1 MSIEFLNNDFEKVGY
16 LQNMLIAHATG
27 GSADQSEYELL
38 RHELLSDSAIA
49 GMLPSW
55 LKIHRDLDSFWGF
68 IQPKLASY
76 RERRAFLAAEFEPA
90 LNFLEFG
97 ETPVLLKSTPAPVV
111 VEQSVAT
118 PPRPKS
124 KVFVVHGRDNE
135 AKQEVSRFIESLGL
149 DVIILHEQASSG
161 MTIIE
166 KIEYYSSEADYAV
179 VLYTACDHGRGVHE
193 TKIKPRNRARQNVVF
208 EHGYLMA
215 KIGRKHVCALVK
227 GDIETPNDI
236 SGVVYV
242 PLDESGGW
250 KVEVSK
256 ELKAC
261 GYTLN
266 Y

>member
-1 MSIEFLNNDFEKVGY
+1 MSVEFLKSDFEKISY
-16 LQNMLIAHATG
+16 LQNMLVAHATG
-27 GSADQSEYELL
+27 GSAESSEYETL
-38 RHELLSDSAIA
+38 RHELLSNKSITSK
-49 GMLPSW
+49 LPSW
-55 LKIHRDLDSFWGF
+55 LKTHRNLDSFWGF

-76 RERRAFLAAEFEPA
+76 RERRAFLAEEFAPV
-90 LNFLEFG
+90 LNYLEFG
-97 ETPVLLKSTPAPVV
+97 EEPTAEEHP
-111 VEQSVAT
+111 T
-118 PPRPKS
+118 PPIVEPQVINNTAQPKS
-124 KVFVVHGRDNE
+124 KVFIVHGHDNE
-135 AKQEVSRFIESLGL
+135 SKQEVSRFIESLGL

-166 KIEYYSSEADYAV
+166 KIEHYSKEADFAV

-193 TKIKPRNRARQNVVF
+193 DTDQYRNRARQNVVF

-227 GDIETPNDI
+227 GEIETPNDI

-242 PLDESGGW
+242 PLDVSGGW
-250 KVEVSK
+250 KMEIVK

-261 GYTLN
+261 GYTLT